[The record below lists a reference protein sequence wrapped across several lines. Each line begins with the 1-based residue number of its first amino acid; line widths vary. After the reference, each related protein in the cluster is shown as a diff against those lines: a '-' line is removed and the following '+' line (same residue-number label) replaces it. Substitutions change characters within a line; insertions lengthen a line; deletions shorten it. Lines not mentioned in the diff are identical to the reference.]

1 MLFIEKSLKDYVA
14 EVASGAPVPGGGSV
28 AALAGSLGAALTSM
42 VGNLT
47 IGRKGYIELDD
58 EIKKEMD
65 DSFEKIQK
73 SIEVL
78 NGIVDEDSK
87 AFDKVMEAFKM
98 PKGTEE
104 EKAKRS
110 EAIQEGYKVALQV
123 PLRCAEECLNVL
135 RLRKVFAEYGNVN
148 AITDV
153 GVGALLAAAALESA
167 LLNVRINLNGIKD
180 LEFKKEIEEKMDNL
194 MNEGMKLKDQWMK
207 IVYEKL

>member
-1 MLFIEKSLKDYVA
+1 MLLIEKSLKDYIA
-14 EVASGAPVPGGGSV
+14 EVASGTPVPGGGSV

-98 PKGTEE
+98 PKETEE

-135 RLRKVFAEYGNVN
+135 RLQKVFAEYGNKN
-148 AITDV
+148 AISDV
-153 GVGALLAAAALESA
+153 GVGALLSAAALESA

-180 LEFKKEIEEKMDNL
+180 VEFKKKIEEKIDNL

-207 IVYEKL
+207 IVYEKI